1 MYREDEPSALFHGL
15 HRAHHRQVSE
25 EQAVRGVGGLGS
37 PMLLLVLLENER
49 LGSACSQREL
59 AGRMRLAPATVA
71 VSLKS
76 LERQGYVE
84 RSADDRDARR
94 NLVRLTEKGREAV
107 EVCGQV
113 FRSVDERM
121 LSGFDSGERELLTSF
136 FRRMMK
142 NLGGAPERPPFPPPP
157 GYGAPPQTSD
167 PQKEET

>member
-15 HRAHHRQVSE
+15 HRAHHKQVSE
-25 EQAVRGVGGLGS
+25 AQAERGLGGLGS

-49 LGSACSQREL
+49 QGSPCSQRDL
-59 AGRMRLAPATVA
+59 ARRMRLAPATVA

-84 RSADDRDARR
+84 RSIDDRDARR
-94 NLVRLTEKGREAV
+94 NRVRLTDKGRRSV
-107 EVCGQV
+107 EICGQV

-121 LSGFDSGERELLTSF
+121 LSGFDSGEREQLTSF

-142 NLGGAPERPPFPPPP
+142 NLGGTPEFPPPPP
-157 GYGAPPQTSD
+157 GYEDPD
-167 PQKEET
+167 PQKEEI